1 MHNKYD
7 KILRECN
14 RKEESKNVESN
25 INLNIKLLITHLM
38 HRCSGSISNFQSQ
51 FMFEWMQHLIRM
63 SQQWMCQGRHGNI
76 FDRSWFQTIDTPSQ
90 DVVCYT
96 YNNDHQRQYDVE
108 PHRLTYTRCYTP
120 SITHTTSKKRNQYN
134 NGLELPWNGVI
145 LLSNFVPEMKAC
157 HVTRPTRLDKKMTE
171 DQPFNS
177 FLAKTASTISTLQ
190 ALNTS

>member
-7 KILRECN
+7 KILREYN

-25 INLNIKLLITHLM
+25 INLNIKLLITYLM

-120 SITHTTSKKRNQYN
+120 SITHSHYVK
-134 NGLELPWNGVI
+134 EEI
-145 LLSNFVPEMKAC
+145 
-157 HVTRPTRLDKKMTE
+157 
-171 DQPFNS
+171 
-177 FLAKTASTISTLQ
+177 STIMAWNCLGMVWYCCEQLRTRDESLPCD
-190 ALNTS
+190 TSY